1 MFKSWILNPIVL
13 MSLFVA
19 LIVGCFCSSF
29 GLLNLKPPPQEPLAH
44 VSETPNTESQP
55 QEAASEIPETLEIVY
70 QKDGQGSIHYILRD
84 NETGYEYIVVVRTAG
99 AGGIS
104 TSITPRL
111 GINGHNPQP
120 STT

>member
-1 MFKSWILNPIVL
+1 MFKSW
-13 MSLFVA
+13 SLDSISSTALFFALPVA
-19 LIVGCFCSSF
+19 FIIISF
-29 GLLNLKPPPQEPLAH
+29 GSLISKQPPQEPPAQ
-44 VSETPNTESQP
+44 VSETPNTELQP
-55 QEAASEIPETLEIVY
+55 QEPVSEIPETLEVVY

-111 GINGHNPQP
+111 GINGHNPQSP
-120 STT
+120 TT